1 MASSTSPRCAAPPPF
16 APPFPAPHPPPTRAC
31 AQLHALRLLLDQ
43 PLFAAAQQRQR
54 GQEGA
59 AAPPSRGAS
68 QQRAVVR
75 SLVCQEAFRHGPLH
89 RAMAAFEGAWRGA
102 AVPAEASLEANAA
115 GVPGLHVCRGFLN
128 EEEARR
134 PPQRRPPAAAAAGPE
149 PHPSPFPSP
158 GVLPASAPR
167 CAPGVGAVQ
176 LGRSGREGGARV
188 DAAVRPPPRCAPLR
202 PALHSSPL
210 ACPPRAGGSTSGR
223 RR

>member
-1 MASSTSPRCAAPPPF
+1 MSPRCAAPPPF
-16 APPFPAPHPPPTRAC
+16 APLCLPRPPPTRAC

-134 PPQRRPPAAAAAGPE
+134 PPTPPARRRRRPE
-149 PHPSPFPSP
+149 PHPPPFPAQVCCLRRLHAAHQ
-158 GVLPASAPR
+158 GWALYNWG
-167 CAPGVGAVQ
+167 GVGAKEE
-176 LGRSGREGGARV
+176 LASMLRSAR
-188 DAAVRPPPRCAPLR
+188 R
-202 PALHSSPL
+202 PASPRPARGAL
-210 ACPPRAGGSTSGR
+210 LTSLVCPPRAGGSTSGR